1 MAASSAAVIDV
12 EVGFSVV
19 VVMVVILIVSI
30 VVAVVVVV
38 SIVVVVVLI
47 VVVVAV
53 VVVAVVAVV
62 GVVGFWAS
70 AEGDVSCSEALTMT
84 VLCPQSAL
92 NCTSPALVLGDVH
105 VHSFPAETL
114 FLSSAQLFAA
124 PATLPF
130 EAVNK

>member
-19 VVMVVILIVSI
+19 VVMVVILVVSI

-38 SIVVVVVLI
+38 LIVVVVVLI
-47 VVVVAV
+47 VVVVV
-53 VVVAVVAVV
+53 VVVV
-62 GVVGFWAS
+62 VVGFWAS